1 MNTFNRIVMILLL
14 ILAIPVL
21 VLVMFAVAF
30 PGPAIA
36 AVQAQLA
43 VLETLSLTGKAIV
56 VAVSALLILL
66 CLVLLWLELRR
77 PGPRV
82 VKLSKVESGEA
93 VLTLNS
99 IEQRLAYN
107 VDQLPDVIKVVP
119 KVVGKGKAV
128 DVVLDLETTA
138 DVDVPAKTEE
148 VVQVTREVVEERMG
162 LALRNVKVN
171 IKMAPPPRMPSER
184 PG

>member
-1 MNTFNRIVMILLL
+1 MNTFNRIVMIVLL

-21 VLVMFAVAF
+21 LLVMIAAIF

-36 AVQAQLA
+36 AVQTQLA
-43 VLETLSLTGKAIV
+43 VLEMLTLTGKVIV
-56 VAVSALLILL
+56 IAAGAVLIVL

-77 PGPRV
+77 PGPGV
-82 VKLSKVESGEA
+82 VKLSKVEGGEA

-119 KVVGKGKAV
+119 KIVGKGKTV
-128 DVVLDLETTA
+128 DVVLNLETSA

-148 VVQVTREVVEERMG
+148 IVQVTREVVEERMG
-162 LALRNVKVN
+162 LVLGKVKVN
-171 IKMAPPPRMPSER
+171 ITMAPPPRLPSER
-184 PG
+184 QG

>member
-1 MNTFNRIVMILLL
+1 MNTFNRIIVILLL
-14 ILAIPVL
+14 ILAIPL
-21 VLVMFAVAF
+21 LLLVMFTAAF

-36 AVQAQLA
+36 AMQAQLA
-43 VLETLSLTGKAIV
+43 VLEMLTLTGKV
-56 VAVSALLILL
+56 VIIAVSALLILL

-77 PGPRV
+77 PGPSV
-82 VKLSKVESGEA
+82 VKLSKVEGGEA

-119 KVVGKGKAV
+119 KVVGKGKSV
-128 DVVLDLETTA
+128 DVVLNLETTA
-138 DVDVPAKTEE
+138 DVDVPAKTQE

-162 LALRNVKVN
+162 LALGKVKVN
-171 IKMAPPPRMPSER
+171 ITMAPPPRLPSER
-184 PG
+184 QG